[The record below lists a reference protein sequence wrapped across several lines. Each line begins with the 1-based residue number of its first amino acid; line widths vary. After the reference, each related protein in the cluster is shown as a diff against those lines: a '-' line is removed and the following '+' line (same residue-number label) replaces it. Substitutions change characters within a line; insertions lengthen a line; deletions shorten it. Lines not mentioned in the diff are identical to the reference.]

1 MEISQMSD
9 LSHNWCLTCRQP
21 EYACICDPDSW
32 ESEIIPSVIVLGKD
46 CPKDHPFFDGRKS
59 NVVPLHE
66 TEQPRLLCED
76 EQDVALV
83 RDMYA
88 SMLAEGATEDEAYF
102 ACHNYMERTRKYRD
116 AVRAQR
122 TTPPSSD

>member
-1 MEISQMSD
+1 MSD
-9 LSHNWCLTCRQP
+9 LSHNWCLTCREP
-21 EYACICDPDSW
+21 EYACTCD
-32 ESEIIPSVIVLGKD
+32 L
-46 CPKDHPFFDGRKS
+46 FFDGTK
-59 NVVPLHE
+59 VVPLHK

-102 ACHNYMERTRKYRD
+102 ACHNYMVRTRKYRD

-122 TTPPSSD
+122 TKPHNSR